1 MAIRNSNFF
10 LLILLLSSSINAFN
24 LPELAPTEYCRF
36 PLPGS
41 KCKTE
46 VEVYVN
52 RLNSFESVLSYEYS
66 YFPFCTVND
75 EPSPIENLGQVLIG
89 ERIQPSPYKFNFL
102 INYNCRYVCTKKFTS
117 TDANQQ
123 KMLKRLMKGIIL
135 NYQQHW
141 ILDNMPITLCYKNT
155 ENLEFCS
162 RSFPI
167 GCYVIDF
174 FFKDETWK
182 STFGEDSSRII
193 SAKIQVNSLNSNRCD
208 RTTGPVMF
216 QSTSKDIEIPFTYS
230 VKFIK
235 TNEIYWASRWDYI
248 LKSLPQTRIQWFSIL
263 NSLVVVLFLSGI
275 VAIILL
281 RTLCKDNPR
290 YSRIV
295 GTGSTKEQFGWKL
308 IDGDVFRPPQKDI
321 LLSTLVGN
329 GVQIAMT
336 FLITLV
342 FAALDFLSPDKPGAL
357 LTCLILCYVLLGT
370 PAGYTSARLYK
381 MFGGANW
388 KKIALTTAITCPSLI
403 FVILFVLNLV
413 LWLNVS
419 SATIPCTTFLALLAL
434 WFCISTPLVFI
445 GAYLGFKR
453 SVYNNPVPINQIPRE
468 VPEQPFYTK
477 PLLSILAS
485 GILSFGCIFIQLFF
499 ILNSIWAHQYYHYFG
514 FLLVVYI
521 ILIITCL
528 EITICLCYFHL
539 CTEDY
544 NWWWRSFLTSGS
556 TAVYFF
562 LYSGFYFA
570 TKLEISDGVSTFLY
584 FGYTLMLTFIL
595 FLFTGAIG
603 FLACFCFLHI
613 FYFIET
619 IHNKGKYWRKFF
631 RRTNGWHTSRLFN
644 LPKLKCV
651 APLSSK
657 DIKKWQKEWHK
668 FFTDNEGNLTP
679 YENLWDIFNIAV
691 SSIDLF
697 TEKNDHII
705 EKLISVQNSIPNE
718 KNHQLLRNK
727 IEQMR
732 STVNRLSEEI
742 TDLKKQKNKLRTQIS
757 QQRTGSWRNTL
768 RKKIFQTH
776 QTKLNEKLNGVSRS
790 IDDKDNSFKNEVA
803 IFHREVANIIEQ
815 NTKAEIRLTVSM
827 KKQFTDFVNSFN
839 IFPSEFKEALARCNP
854 KKDLDQWKQNILYK
868 NAEQSFES
876 SDEEED
882 YDPKINRHL
891 KSFKSQSHEFE
902 NSDEKT
908 YQRQKSVRSRSIKNE
923 NSDEKINRHL
933 KSVKSRSTENENI
946 DEKLCQP
953 LKSVKSRS
961 IENEN
966 SDNKKTIRQQSLRS
980 PSVVD
985 KNRNK
990 KIKARQEPSEFQAID
1005 SDDTDDDN

>member
-434 WFCISTPLVFI
+434 WFCIST
-445 GAYLGFKR
+445 
-453 SVYNNPVPINQIPRE
+453 
-468 VPEQPFYTK
+468 
-477 PLLSILAS
+477 
-485 GILSFGCIFIQLFF
+485 
-499 ILNSIWAHQYYHYFG
+499 
-514 FLLVVYI
+514 
-521 ILIITCL
+521 
-528 EITICLCYFHL
+528 
-539 CTEDY
+539 
-544 NWWWRSFLTSGS
+544 
-556 TAVYFF
+556 
-562 LYSGFYFA
+562 
-570 TKLEISDGVSTFLY
+570 
-584 FGYTLMLTFIL
+584 
-595 FLFTGAIG
+595 
-603 FLACFCFLHI
+603 
-613 FYFIET
+613 
-619 IHNKGKYWRKFF
+619 
-631 RRTNGWHTSRLFN
+631 
-644 LPKLKCV
+644 
-651 APLSSK
+651 
-657 DIKKWQKEWHK
+657 
-668 FFTDNEGNLTP
+668 
-679 YENLWDIFNIAV
+679 
-691 SSIDLF
+691 
-697 TEKNDHII
+697 
-705 EKLISVQNSIPNE
+705 
-718 KNHQLLRNK
+718 
-727 IEQMR
+727 
-732 STVNRLSEEI
+732 
-742 TDLKKQKNKLRTQIS
+742 
-757 QQRTGSWRNTL
+757 
-768 RKKIFQTH
+768 
-776 QTKLNEKLNGVSRS
+776 
-790 IDDKDNSFKNEVA
+790 
-803 IFHREVANIIEQ
+803 
-815 NTKAEIRLTVSM
+815 
-827 KKQFTDFVNSFN
+827 
-839 IFPSEFKEALARCNP
+839 
-854 KKDLDQWKQNILYK
+854 
-868 NAEQSFES
+868 
-876 SDEEED
+876 
-882 YDPKINRHL
+882 
-891 KSFKSQSHEFE
+891 
-902 NSDEKT
+902 
-908 YQRQKSVRSRSIKNE
+908 
-923 NSDEKINRHL
+923 
-933 KSVKSRSTENENI
+933 
-946 DEKLCQP
+946 
-953 LKSVKSRS
+953 
-961 IENEN
+961 
-966 SDNKKTIRQQSLRS
+966 
-980 PSVVD
+980 
-985 KNRNK
+985 
-990 KIKARQEPSEFQAID
+990 
-1005 SDDTDDDN
+1005 